1 MKSFFIASW
10 YSMSLIHLARFLPHT
25 ESMLKTIGLL
35 FFLSLS
41 FSGIYSQ
48 DSMFVQSAHPVLPVA
63 VIDTLEFDSGRTTIL
78 GDPRIER
85 MLQIKMENQKEFP
98 EINGFRI
105 QLFYGSGSKSQSQAS
120 EVQSE
125 FLKLYPE
132 MGCYRVFQTPNF
144 KVRVG
149 DFRTKL
155 AATRF
160 LLDLKQD
167 FPEAFIVEDK
177 IKLPEIILERQTET
191 APLSPKID

>member
-1 MKSFFIASW
+1 MKSFFIVSTD
-10 YSMSLIHLARFLPHT
+10 SMSLIHLARFLPHT
-25 ESMLKTIGLL
+25 EFMLKTIGLL

-41 FSGIYSQ
+41 FSGLYSQ
-48 DSMFVQSAHPVLPVA
+48 DSLFVENAQPAPLVA
-63 VIDTLEFDSGRTTIL
+63 AIDTLEFDSGRTTIL

-85 MLQIKMENQKEFP
+85 MLQIKIENQKEFP

-155 AATRF
+155 GATKF
-160 LLDLKQD
+160 LLELKED
-167 FPEAFIVEDK
+167 FPEAFIVEDR
-177 IKLPEIILERQTET
+177 IKLPEILLEKPTET
-191 APLSPKID
+191 APLSPKMD